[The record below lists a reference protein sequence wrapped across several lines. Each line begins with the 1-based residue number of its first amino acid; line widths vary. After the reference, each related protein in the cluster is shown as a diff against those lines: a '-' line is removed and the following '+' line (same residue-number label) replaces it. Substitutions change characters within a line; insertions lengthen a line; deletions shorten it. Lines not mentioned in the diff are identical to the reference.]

1 MMKASRESATP
12 EPSAQR
18 QALRARLLEA
28 RAQLAEREERERR
41 LVDRVRRWLRTVPVA
56 RLACYWPVRG
66 EPNLLQLV
74 ANWLHEDNKRSAALP
89 VIVDDGL
96 QFVTWTPQTEMVKGA
111 FGIPVPRLRRVI
123 TPQLV
128 IVPCVGVDAQR
139 YRLGY
144 GGGYYDRTL
153 AQFKVK
159 PVTVGI
165 AFDCARVPT
174 IDPQPHDIR
183 LDLAITESGAF

>member
-1 MMKASRESATP
+1 MKTSRESAMR
-12 EPSAQR
+12 EAGEQR
-18 QALRARLLEA
+18 QALRKRLLDA
-28 RAQLAEREERERR
+28 RSQLADRDERERR

-66 EPNLLQLV
+66 EPDLLQLV
-74 ANWLHEDNKRSAALP
+74 ANWLHEDAGRTAALP
-89 VIVDDGL
+89 VVVDAGL
-96 QFVTWTPQTEMVKGA
+96 QFVAWTPQSEMEPGA
-111 FGIPVPRLRRVI
+111 FGIAVPRVRRVI
-123 TPQLV
+123 APQLV
-128 IVPCVGVDAQR
+128 IVPCIGVDVQR

-159 PVTVGI
+159 PVTVGV
-165 AFDCARVPT
+165 AFDCARLPT